1 MEDDSDKKYPDL
13 IENFSYKFGNK
24 ANSEG
29 GSVADIT
36 ELFCTLPR
44 KRALK
49 QSCRY
54 TSSDSQSPLLPEST
68 YGSSGGE
75 SSCCESGRS
84 SLRRLSDCSKYQQ
97 NINKN
102 RVPKMSNSF
111 LNLTKVEDLTSTPLL
126 EVSALESR
134 VVYKKDFVSPSSV
147 TPNANSYD
155 YHAAQ
160 LEKFLEEYRTLQKQ
174 LTKMKETCD
183 NLRQDHLQ
191 PSPSSVSAST
201 SNDDDVLRNNP
212 VSPNSNQSLED
223 SIDFRN
229 FESELTK
236 YLLAKTLPSPKTF
249 TSNSGVFNN

>member
-13 IENFSYKFGNK
+13 IENFSYKLGNK

-29 GSVADIT
+29 GSVTDIT
-36 ELFCTLPR
+36 DLFCTLPR

-54 TSSDSQSPLLPEST
+54 KSSDSQSPLLPESR

-75 SSCCESGRS
+75 SSCESGGS
-84 SLRRLSDCSKYQQ
+84 SLRRVSDCPKFLQ
-97 NINKN
+97 NLNKN
-102 RVPKMSNSF
+102 RVNKMSNSY
-111 LNLTKVEDLTSTPLL
+111 LNLTRVEDLTSTPLL

-134 VVYKKDFVSPSSV
+134 VAYKKELVSPTSM

-236 YLLAKTLPSPKTF
+236 YLLAKTLPSPKSF
-249 TSNSGVFNN
+249 TNNSGVFNN